1 MKNLTIESLI
11 EKNIIK
17 IEGMQEE
24 KTMEVVSVND
34 LPTKVRVNIGG
45 TEVEIIP
52 AFTDYSMEQPKKKD
66 SLLGRVL
73 CRVYM

>member
-24 KTMEVVSVND
+24 KTMEVVGVND
-34 LPTKVRVNIGG
+34 LPTKVRVNNI
-45 TEVEIIP
+45 
-52 AFTDYSMEQPKKKD
+52 FFNQ
-66 SLLGRVL
+66 
-73 CRVYM
+73 